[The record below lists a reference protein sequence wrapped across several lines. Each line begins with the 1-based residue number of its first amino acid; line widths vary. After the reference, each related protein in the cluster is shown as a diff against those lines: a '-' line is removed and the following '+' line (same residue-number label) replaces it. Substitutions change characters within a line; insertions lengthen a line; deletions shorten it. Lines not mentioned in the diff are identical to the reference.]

1 MINGPNYEKI
11 VEKFLIDSIS
21 KAENYLKINNIDLK
35 YSGSTVHLL
44 IIIKKTLFILNLGN
58 SWSVLYRQ
66 IEEDKYAI
74 ELSEDHIPSNK
85 DEWYWIYQ
93 NGGIVERL
101 TVDGHKQGPLRI
113 WNKRI
118 ENGPGLQIT
127 RSLGDSV
134 AKSLGVIN

>member
-85 DEWYWIYQ
+85 DEWYWIY
-93 NGGIVERL
+93 
-101 TVDGHKQGPLRI
+101 
-113 WNKRI
+113 
-118 ENGPGLQIT
+118 
-127 RSLGDSV
+127 
-134 AKSLGVIN
+134 